1 MKTVKIIAA
10 LLAALLLTGCSV
22 KLTVGTQDENQPAET
37 AKQVVTVE
45 DIGALVSEL
54 QNGHVW
60 MACAESELYSLR
72 IDGSGLTITAY
83 EKQEGST
90 EKQTLSGTFAA
101 DADGVHITDG
111 NGNTVLELTWQLIA
125 EEGEN
130 ALQRLEMITKTEGGI
145 LPKDVT
151 LEFYSTQA
159 TDEAGEE
166 EMAAAYL
173 ENLQTPDPAKD
184 DLTTLLAGY
193 SGDSIVDACVMHG
206 IDPSLKN
213 RATYAEAFGIEDYKG
228 TSQQNLTLL
237 EKMGADVVIGQD

>member
-1 MKTVKIIAA
+1 M
-10 LLAALLLTGCSV
+10 
-22 KLTVGTQDENQPAET
+22 
-37 AKQVVTVE
+37 
-45 DIGALVSEL
+45 
-54 QNGHVW
+54 
-60 MACAESELYSLR
+60 
-72 IDGSGLTITAY
+72 
-83 EKQEGST
+83 
-90 EKQTLSGTFAA
+90 
-101 DADGVHITDG
+101 HITDG

-125 EEGEN
+125 EEGDN

-213 RATYAEAFGIEDYKG
+213 RATYAEAFGIGGLQGNISTEPYPARKNGRRRGDRARLKRSHKKVQPKPGCIFLY
-228 TSQQNLTLL
+228 SL
-237 EKMGADVVIGQD
+237 

>member
-1 MKTVKIIAA
+1 M
-10 LLAALLLTGCSV
+10 
-22 KLTVGTQDENQPAET
+22 
-37 AKQVVTVE
+37 
-45 DIGALVSEL
+45 
-54 QNGHVW
+54 
-60 MACAESELYSLR
+60 
-72 IDGSGLTITAY
+72 
-83 EKQEGST
+83 
-90 EKQTLSGTFAA
+90 
-101 DADGVHITDG
+101 
-111 NGNTVLELTWQLIA
+111 
-125 EEGEN
+125 
-130 ALQRLEMITKTEGGI
+130 QRLEIITKTEGVI

>member
-1 MKTVKIIAA
+1 M
-10 LLAALLLTGCSV
+10 
-22 KLTVGTQDENQPAET
+22 
-37 AKQVVTVE
+37 
-45 DIGALVSEL
+45 
-54 QNGHVW
+54 
-60 MACAESELYSLR
+60 
-72 IDGSGLTITAY
+72 
-83 EKQEGST
+83 
-90 EKQTLSGTFAA
+90 
-101 DADGVHITDG
+101 
-111 NGNTVLELTWQLIA
+111 LELTWQLIA

-193 SGDSIVDACVMHG
+193 SGDLIVDACVMHG